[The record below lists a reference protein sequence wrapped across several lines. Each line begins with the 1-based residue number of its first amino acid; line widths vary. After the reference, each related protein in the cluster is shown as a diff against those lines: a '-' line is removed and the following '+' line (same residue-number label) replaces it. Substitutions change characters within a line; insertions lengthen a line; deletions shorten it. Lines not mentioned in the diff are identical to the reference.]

1 MKKRLF
7 AIVAALLA
15 AVILT
20 GCKGF
25 EKFMNSSS
33 SAEISSSSL
42 SESVQSS
49 EISSSSESTDTYK
62 ISVHINF
69 TANLI
74 FSTYDVKFSVDGAE
88 QGTMKH
94 GEDADFELSLAP
106 GEHNLLFTKSDSPD
120 VSGSAVLNADSDMK
134 ITYKISCHSDEIK
147 VQEIE
152 KEALGSA
159 DSSTESSSEEPI
171 RSMPESSIEEPTSS
185 SIKSSSEEFS
195 SSSSTSSAEELTS
208 SSTSS
213 SEGVLEPVQSSS
225 SSSSTSSSTS
235 SSSSSTKP
243 ISTKPVQTAPE
254 VTVAEIQLVSM
265 TNPLRRNEDATIT
278 IKGKPNTEYSIA
290 VYYQSGKS
298 KAKGLENKVS
308 NSSGV
313 VSWTWHVGGKTQSGK
328 KGIVINGGGQ
338 TLKLSFSVV
347 DSY

>member
-1 MKKRLF
+1 MKKRF
-7 AIVAALLA
+7 WAIVAVFLA
-15 AVILT
+15 AVMLT
-20 GCKGF
+20 GCEGF
-25 EKFMNSSS
+25 EKFLNSSS

-74 FSTYDVKFSVDGAE
+74 FSTYDVIFSVDGVE
-88 QGTMKH
+88 QVTMKH
-94 GEDADFELSLAP
+94 GKDSDFELPLAP

-171 RSMPESSIEEPTSS
+171 RSMPESSVEELISS
-185 SIKSSSEEFS
+185 STESSSEDFS
-195 SSSSTSSAEELTS
+195 SSSSTSSS
-208 SSTSS
+208 
-213 SEGVLEPVQSSS
+213 EPVQSSLSSS
-225 SSSSTSSSTS
+225 SSSSS
-235 SSSSSTKP
+235 SSSETKP

-254 VTVAEIQLVSM
+254 VTVAEIELVSM
-265 TNPLRRNEDATIT
+265 TNPLRRNDDATIT

-308 NSSGV
+308 NSNGV

>member
-1 MKKRLF
+1 MKKRFLE
-7 AIVAALLA
+7 IVAAILA
-15 AVILT
+15 AVMLT
-20 GCKGF
+20 GCEGF
-25 EKFMNSSS
+25 EKFLNSSS
-33 SAEISSSSL
+33 SDEISSSSL

-49 EISSSSESTDTYK
+49 ESLSSESADTYK
-62 ISVHINF
+62 VSVHINF
-69 TANLI
+69 IANLI
-74 FSTYDVKFSVDGAE
+74 FSTYDVKFSVDGVG

-94 GEDADFELSLAP
+94 GKDADFELSLAP
-106 GEHNLLFTKSDSPD
+106 GEHNLLFTKSDSPE
-120 VSGSAVLNADSDMK
+120 VSGSAVLSADSDMK

-147 VQEIE
+147 VKEVE
-152 KEALGSA
+152 KTALGSA
-159 DSSTESSSEEPI
+159 NSSTESSSEEPI
-171 RSMPESSIEEPTSS
+171 RSMSESSVEEPT
-185 SIKSSSEEFS
+185 
-195 SSSSTSSAEELTS
+195 SSSTSSAEEPTSSSEPVQSSLS

-213 SEGVLEPVQSSS
+213 VSSS
-225 SSSSTSSSTS
+225 SE
-235 SSSSSTKP
+235 TKP

-254 VTVAEIQLVSM
+254 ITVAEIELVSM
-265 TNPLRRNEDATIT
+265 TNPLRRNDDAAIT

>member
-7 AIVAALLA
+7 SIVAALLA
-15 AVILT
+15 AVMLT
-20 GCKGF
+20 GCEGF
-25 EKFMNSSS
+25 EKFLSSSS
-33 SAEISSSSL
+33 SADFSSSSSL
-42 SESVQSS
+42 ESAQSS
-49 EISSSSESTDTYK
+49 EISSSSESADTYK

-106 GEHNLLFTKSDSPD
+106 GEHNIFFTKSDSSE

-134 ITYKISCHSDEIK
+134 ITYKISCHNDEIK
-147 VQEIE
+147 VEE
-152 KEALGSA
+152 KEKSA
-159 DSSTESSSEEPI
+159 VDLENSSAESSSEEPI
-171 RSMPESSIEEPTSS
+171 RSMPESSVEEP
-185 SIKSSSEEFS
+185 
-195 SSSSTSSAEELTS
+195 TS

-213 SEGVLEPVQSSS
+213 SEGISEPVQNSSS
-225 SSSSTSSSTS
+225 SSSSSVS
-235 SSSSSTKP
+235 SSSENKPVSTKP
-243 ISTKPVQTAPE
+243 AQTAPE

-278 IKGKPNTEYSIA
+278 IKGKPNTVYSIA

-338 TLKLSFSVV
+338 TLKVSFSVV
-347 DSY
+347 G

>member
-1 MKKRLF
+1 MKKRFL
-7 AIVAALLA
+7 AIVAVFLA
-15 AVILT
+15 AVMLT
-20 GCKGF
+20 GCEGF
-25 EKFMNSSS
+25 EKFLNSSS

-49 EISSSSESTDTYK
+49 EISSSPESADTYK
-62 ISVHINF
+62 ISVHIDF
-69 TANLI
+69 TENLI

-94 GEDADFELSLAP
+94 GEDADFELNLAC
-106 GEHNLLFTKSDSPD
+106 GEHNLFFTKSDSSE
-120 VSGSAVLNADSDMK
+120 VSGSAVLNADNDMK
-134 ITYKISCHSDEIK
+134 ITYKISCHNDEIK
-147 VQEIE
+147 VEE
-152 KEALGSA
+152 KEKSA
-159 DSSTESSSEEPI
+159 VDLENSSAESSSEEPI

-208 SSTSS
+208 SSTIS
-213 SEGVLEPVQSSS
+213 SEGISEPVQNSSS
-225 SSSSTSSSTS
+225 SSSSSVS
-235 SSSSSTKP
+235 SSSENKPVSTKP
-243 ISTKPVQTAPE
+243 AQTAPE

-278 IKGKPNTEYSIA
+278 IKGKPNTVYSIA

-338 TLKLSFSVV
+338 TLKMSFSVV

>member
-1 MKKRLF
+1 MKKRFL

-20 GCKGF
+20 GCEGF
-25 EKFMNSSS
+25 EKFLNSSS

-49 EISSSSESTDTYK
+49 EISSSSESADTYK

-120 VSGSAVLNADSDMK
+120 VSGSAVLSADSDMK

-171 RSMPESSIEEPTSS
+171 RSMPESSVEEPISS
-185 SIKSSSEEFS
+185 STESSSKESS

-213 SEGVLEPVQSSS
+213 SEPVQSSLSSGS
-225 SSSSTSSSTS
+225 SSSE
-235 SSSSSTKP
+235 TKP

>member
-7 AIVAALLA
+7 AIVAVFLA
-15 AVILT
+15 TVMLT
-20 GCKGF
+20 GCEGF
-25 EKFMNSSS
+25 EKFLNSSS

-147 VQEIE
+147 VEEVE
-152 KEALGSA
+152 KTALGSVNSSIESFSEESIRSMSESSVEEQTI
-159 DSSTESSSEEPI
+159 SSTESISEEPK
-171 RSMPESSIEEPTSS
+171 SSATSS
-185 SIKSSSEEFS
+185 S
-195 SSSSTSSAEELTS
+195 
-208 SSTSS
+208 
-213 SEGVLEPVQSSS
+213 EPVQSSS
-225 SSSSTSSSTS
+225 SSSSSSSE
-235 SSSSSTKP
+235 TKP

-254 VTVAEIQLVSM
+254 VTVAEIELVSM

-278 IKGKPNTEYSIA
+278 IKGKPNIEYSIA

-308 NSSGV
+308 NSNGV